1 MGLGVDFD
9 DEHGL
14 PLALIK
20 KNPRGYS
27 AISDAYNFSFPKS
40 RNGT

>member
-20 KNPRGYS
+20 KNPRGYPS
-27 AISDAYNFSFPKS
+27 IYNAYNFSFAES
-40 RNGT
+40 RNGA